1 VRYPGAAALAISIG
15 ACAAAVLF
23 FKPANSAASAGPVL
37 FVNETQDRKYDRA
50 LRASVRFF
58 QSRTQ
63 LQLGIILKDEL
74 PGEKAIESFAA
85 EAFKKARL
93 GERNGGK
100 ALLFVWAEKERQF
113 KIEVGYALEGV
124 FPDALCRRLEHG
136 ARTFMLSTTPY
147 ARRDFLVELI
157 VTMGLQY
164 LEFRTTGEV
173 ADFTLPTSRAG
184 RLSSHYLSGGAGI
197 VGRGYASSIE
207 QVERELVALPPLL
220 AGQMQPNAEIDE
232 VVRRYLYSL
241 ELGLGDPQLP
251 LLTEASR
258 YFRMEKP
265 HSPGY
270 LQRIRAYQ
278 SKGMPY
284 RIQQQADLAVVHF
297 KPGTPVLPIFLR
309 RDEKGRWLVDEP
321 KVWSHFH
328 LYQDG
333 SHGLKYNDSPYAFAA
348 TDKSGGAGMARFGG
362 LAQVPPL
369 MKLSTDLRQALRDAE
384 NTVYRNPR
392 DPNAYKQLADLLHFE
407 LYWINAVGPVYEK
420 VLELAPDRTAV
431 RWRLIDIYEMTSDVD
446 GVERQYHEILRR
458 NPHDAYAAHY
468 LKHLR
473 ELYD

>member
-1 VRYPGAAALAISIG
+1 VRHPGAVALAISIG
-15 ACAAAVLF
+15 ACAAAFLF
-23 FKPANSAASAGPVL
+23 FKPSSSEASAGPVL

-58 QSRTQ
+58 QTRTG
-63 LQLGIILKDEL
+63 LQLGILLKDEL
-74 PGEKAIESFAA
+74 PGDKAIESFAA
-85 EAFKKARL
+85 EAFQQARL

-100 ALLFVWAEKERQF
+100 ALLFVWAQKERLF

-136 ARTFMLSTTPY
+136 ARTFMLSATPY

-164 LEFRTTGEV
+164 LEFRKTGEV
-173 ADFTLPTSRAG
+173 ADFTLPTTGAG

-207 QVERELVALPPLL
+207 QVERELSALPPPLV
-220 AGQMQPNAEIDE
+220 GRMQPNAEIDE
-232 VVRRYLYSL
+232 VVRRYLESL

-251 LLTEASR
+251 LITEASR

-284 RIQQQADLAVVHF
+284 RIQQQDDLAVVHF
-297 KPGTPVLPIFLR
+297 QPGTPVLPIFLR
-309 RDEKGRWLVDEP
+309 RDENGLWLVDEP

-333 SHGLKYNDSPYAFAA
+333 SHGLKYNLSPYAFAA
-348 TDKSGGAGMARFGG
+348 TNKSGGGGTARF
-362 LAQVPPL
+362 ANMAAAPPL
-369 MKLSTDLRQALRDAE
+369 MKLSTDLRQALREAE
-384 NTVYRNPR
+384 MRVLRNPR
-392 DPNAYKQLADLLHFE
+392 DPDAYMQLADLLHFE

-420 VLELAPDRTAV
+420 VLELAPGRTAV
-431 RWRLIDIYEMTSDVD
+431 RWRLVDIYEMTSDVD
-446 GVERQYHEILRR
+446 GVERQYREILRR
-458 NPHDAYAAHY
+458 DPHDRYADHY
-468 LKHLR
+468 LKHLK
-473 ELYD
+473 EFYD